1 MGATKDLFSLMR
13 LEETQIEGYF
23 ATKKEVVKQS
33 TNFITNILDSGEYN
47 IHELLSQSKRA
58 SESLEV
64 INSEILKRLPQE
76 NFEAFGLK
84 GTFRN
89 GCEKLNFSEDEVVAE
104 LEEKLKQRKELVKVA
119 TKSDEPIFDSDG
131 IEVPKVSS
139 TQIKSSL
146 SISF

>member
-23 ATKKEVVKQS
+23 ATKKEVVKQT

-76 NFEAFGLK
+76 NFEEFGLK
-84 GTFRN
+84 GMFRQ
-89 GCEKLNFSEDEVVAE
+89 GGEKLNFSEDEVVAE
-104 LEEKLKQRKELVKVA
+104 LEKKLAQRKELLKLAFNRKEEFTV
-119 TKSDEPIFDSDG
+119 DG
-131 IEVPKVSS
+131 VYVPLVSS
-139 TQIKSSL
+139 SQIKSSL

>member
-1 MGATKDLFSLMR
+1 MSKGLFELMQM
-13 LEETQIEGYF
+13 EEIETTNF
-23 ATKKEVVKQS
+23 LPSKKELVKQS

-64 INSEILKRLPQE
+64 INTEILKRLPQE

-89 GCEKLNFSEDEVVAE
+89 GGEKLNFSEDEVVAE
-104 LEEKLKQRKELVKVA
+104 LEEKLKQRKELVKTA
-119 TKSDEPIFDSDG
+119 TKSDEPIYDSDG
-131 IEVPKVSS
+131 VEVTKVSS

>member
-1 MGATKDLFSLMR
+1 MSKGLFELMQM
-13 LEETQIEGYF
+13 EEIETTNF
-23 ATKKEVVKQS
+23 LPSKKELVKQS

-84 GTFRN
+84 GMFRQ
-89 GCEKLNFSEDEVVAE
+89 GGEKLNFSEDEVVAE
-104 LEEKLKQRKELVKVA
+104 LEKKLAQRKELVKTA
-119 TKSDEPIFDSDG
+119 TKSDEPIYDSDG
-131 IEVPKVSS
+131 VEVTKVSS

>member
-23 ATKKEVVKQS
+23 ATKKELVKQS

-76 NFEAFGLK
+76 NFEEFGLK
-84 GTFRN
+84 GMFRQ
-89 GCEKLNFSEDEVVAE
+89 GGEKLNFSEDEVVAE
-104 LEEKLKQRKELVKVA
+104 LEEKLKQRKELLKLAFNRKEEFTV
-119 TKSDEPIFDSDG
+119 DG
-131 IEVPKVSS
+131 VYVPLVSS
-139 TQIKSSL
+139 SQIKSSL

>member
-23 ATKKEVVKQS
+23 ATKKEVVKQT

-76 NFEAFGLK
+76 NFEEFGLK
-84 GTFRN
+84 GMFRQ
-89 GCEKLNFSEDEVVAE
+89 GGEKLNFSEDEVVAE
-104 LEEKLKQRKELVKVA
+104 LEEKLKQRKELLKLAFNRKEEFTV
-119 TKSDEPIFDSDG
+119 DG
-131 IEVPKVSS
+131 VYVPLVSS
-139 TQIKSSL
+139 SQIKSSL